1 LEEAVNKRIRY
12 VIFVMA
18 CFATTAVFAQED
30 FSAKAVNLQG
40 KDPNSQ
46 AKIYVTKDKMR
57 IESGQP
63 NGHAGAV
70 IVNFSTQTSTILM
83 PERKMY
89 MQFAQGQGPGASS
102 MKGMFRIGNADDACG
117 DWRTITRAKPN
128 ATCHKIGSDTVNG
141 RSAVKYEATSDN
153 GKTGNFWIDPKLHF
167 PIKWQ
172 DSERGG
178 ELQDIKEG
186 SQPASLFEIPSD
198 YQKFQMPAGMGNMQH
213 PQ

>member
-1 LEEAVNKRIRY
+1 MNKRIRY
-12 VIFVMA
+12 AIFVTA

-30 FSAKAVNLQG
+30 FSAKAVNLQAG

-57 IESGQP
+57 VESSQP

-70 IVNFSTQTSTILM
+70 IVNFSTQTSDILM

-89 MQFAQGQGPGASS
+89 MEFAQNQGPAAQR
-102 MKGMFRIGNADDACG
+102 MKGLFHIGDANDACG
-117 DWRTITRAKPN
+117 DWQRISAKPGSK
-128 ATCHKIGSDTVNG
+128 CRKIGSDTVNG
-141 RSAVKYEATSDN
+141 RSAVKYEGTSDN
-153 GKTGNFWIDPKLHF
+153 GTVGYFWIDSKLRF

-172 DSERGG
+172 EPDRGG

-198 YQKFQMPAGMGNMQH
+198 YQKFQMPPGMGNMQH

>member
-1 LEEAVNKRIRY
+1 MNKRCTCS
-12 VIFVMA
+12 VTLLMV

-30 FSAKAVNLQG
+30 FSAKAVNLQAG
-40 KDPNSQ
+40 KDPTNQ
-46 AKIYVTKDKMR
+46 AKVYVTKDKMR
-57 IESGQP
+57 IESSEP

-89 MQFAQGQGPGASS
+89 MQFAQNQGPAAQH
-102 MKGMFRIGNADDACG
+102 MKGLFHIGDANDACA
-117 DWRTITRAKPN
+117 DWQRISAKPGSK
-128 ATCHKIGSDTVNG
+128 CRKVGSDTVNG
-141 RSAVKYEATSDN
+141 RSTVKYEGTSDN
-153 GKTGNFWIDPKLHF
+153 GTVGYFWIDSKLHF

-172 DSERGG
+172 EPDRGG

>member
-1 LEEAVNKRIRY
+1 MNKRCVCG
-12 VIFVMA
+12 VILLMI
-18 CFATTAVFAQED
+18 CFATTVVFAQED
-30 FSAKAVNLQG
+30 FSAKAVNLRPG
-40 KDPNSQ
+40 KEPTSQ

-57 IESGQP
+57 IESSEP

-70 IVNFSTQTSTILM
+70 IVNFSTQTSTVLM

-102 MKGMFRIGNADDACG
+102 MRGMFRIGDADDACG
-117 DWRTITRAKPN
+117 DWRRITTAKSN
-128 ATCHKIGSDTVNG
+128 ATCRKIGSDTVNG
-141 RSAVKYEATSDN
+141 RSTVKYEATGNN

-172 DSERGG
+172 DSQDAG

-186 SQPASLFEIPSD
+186 SQPASLFEVPSD
-198 YQKFQMPAGMGNMQH
+198 YQKFQMPAGMGDVQH
-213 PQ
+213 QH